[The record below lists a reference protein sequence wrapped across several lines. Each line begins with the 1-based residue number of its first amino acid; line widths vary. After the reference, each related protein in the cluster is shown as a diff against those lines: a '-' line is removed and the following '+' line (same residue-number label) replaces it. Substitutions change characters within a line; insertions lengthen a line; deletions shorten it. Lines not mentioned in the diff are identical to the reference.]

1 MSPDRFD
8 HLLGLVTPLI
18 TKKDARFRKAI
29 PACERL
35 ALTLRFLATGESQ
48 ISLSFQFKIGRAT
61 VSKFLAETSVA
72 ISKVSFEEYMDAP
85 STLEECK
92 HIADSFEDIWNMP
105 HVIGAIDGKHIRLKC
120 PKNTGS
126 LYPVSYTHLTL
137 PTKRIV

>member
-18 TKKDARFRKAI
+18 AKKDSRFRKAI
-29 PACERL
+29 PECERL

-72 ISKVSFEEYMDAP
+72 ISKVLFEKYMHAP

-92 HIADSFEDIWNMP
+92 HIADRYRRYLEYATCHWCDRWKAYQTEVP
-105 HVIGAIDGKHIRLKC
+105 KKHWQ
-120 PKNTGS
+120 S
-126 LYPVSYTHLTL
+126 LS
-137 PTKRIV
+137 